1 MSGSFLLDTNIV
13 IALFGGDALVK
24 KRVAT
29 DSKFFIPCLVLGEL
43 YYGAQKSRR
52 VNENTIKIK
61 EFITGTKVLNC
72 DSNTA
77 LEYAIIKNQLRKRGC
92 PIPENDIWIAA
103 LAKQY
108 NIALITRDKHF
119 KEIKDV
125 NVQTW

>member
-52 VNENTIKIK
+52 VNENMIKIK
-61 EFITGTKVLNC
+61 EFITSTKVLNC

>member
-1 MSGSFLLDTNIV
+1 M
-13 IALFGGDALVK
+13 
-24 KRVAT
+24 
-29 DSKFFIPCLVLGEL
+29 
-43 YYGAQKSRR
+43 
-52 VNENTIKIK
+52 IKIK
-61 EFITGTKVLNC
+61 EFITSTKVLNC

-108 NIALITRDKHF
+108 NIALATRDKHF